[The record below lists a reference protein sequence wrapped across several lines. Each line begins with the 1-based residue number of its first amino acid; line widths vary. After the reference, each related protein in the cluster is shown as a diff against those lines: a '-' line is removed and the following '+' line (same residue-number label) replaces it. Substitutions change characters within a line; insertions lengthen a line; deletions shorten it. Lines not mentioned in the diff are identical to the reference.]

1 MRWIALHPTGGKPQ
15 NFLRGRG
22 KFIFLG
28 TCFDGI
34 FFGGAQEL
42 ELCDRKKVFF
52 FGHYTGQK
60 TVSDSFEKLQ
70 YMRFSPVA
78 TL

>member
-1 MRWIALHPTGGKPQ
+1 MREIALHPTGEKPR

-28 TCFDGI
+28 TCFDGF
-34 FFGGAQEL
+34 FFGRAQEL
-42 ELCDRKKVFF
+42 ELCDRKTVFS
-52 FGHYTGQK
+52 FGHYTFQK

-70 YMRFSPVA
+70 YISFSPVA